1 MLIVE
6 KIMSFEIFGIV
17 YISYI
22 LYVNDE
28 IVFFSDN
35 NFKLVFVNKW
45 GEVVKEKVEMFISD
59 YGCYVVILERDLLI
73 IDFSKY

>member
-22 LYVNDE
+22 LYMNDG

-45 GEVVKEKVEMFISD
+45 GEVVKEKVEMFISG
-59 YGCYVVILERDLLI
+59 YGCYVVI
-73 IDFSKY
+73 

>member
-45 GEVVKEKVEMFISD
+45 GEVVKEIVEMFISG
-59 YGCYVVILERDLLI
+59 YGCYVVI
-73 IDFSKY
+73 

>member
-35 NFKLVFVNKW
+35 NFKFVFVNKW
-45 GEVVKEKVEMFISD
+45 GEVVKEKVEMFISG

-73 IDFSKY
+73 IDLSKY

>member
-45 GEVVKEKVEMFISD
+45 GEVVKEKVEMFISG

-73 IDFSKY
+73 IDLSKY

>member
-45 GEVVKEKVEMFISD
+45 GEVVKEKVEMFISG

>member
-1 MLIVE
+1 ME

-45 GEVVKEKVEMFISD
+45 GEVVKEIVEMFISG
-59 YGCYVVILERDLLI
+59 YGCYVVI
-73 IDFSKY
+73 

>member
-1 MLIVE
+1 
-6 KIMSFEIFGIV
+6 MSFEIFGIV

-22 LYVNDE
+22 LYVNDG

-45 GEVVKEKVEMFISD
+45 GEVVKEKVEMFISG

>member
-1 MLIVE
+1 
-6 KIMSFEIFGIV
+6 MSFEIFGIV

-35 NFKLVFVNKW
+35 NFKLVFVNEW
-45 GEVVKEKVEMFISD
+45 GEVVKEKFEMFISG